1 MQIRRSEVV
10 YLSQDSMMSSSRV
23 NCTGTHLRE
32 RTLLIRKLG
41 RSDPT
46 NDAEKGTAPTQYRG
60 AVPDLITDRMDKSR
74 RQKADAEK
82 STRRA
87 ASPPATSRSSPR
99 ASGRPGSWPRRGSR
113 PRCLSCVEKRK

>member
-1 MQIRRSEVV
+1 MQFRRSEVV
-10 YLSQDSMMSSSRV
+10 YVSQDSMILSSQV
-23 NCTGTHLRE
+23 NCTGTHLRG

-60 AVPDLITDRMDKSR
+60 AAPELITDHIKKSR
-74 RQKADAEK
+74 RQKVDAEK

-99 ASGRPGSWPRRGSR
+99 ASGRPDSWPRRGSR
-113 PRCLSCVEKRK
+113 PRCLSCVEERK